1 MIPLTTERLR
11 LRALSDDDLVFVREL
26 HANPDLLRLIPSAA
40 TPDEQTAQDRLA
52 RFMSLSGHPVQGFS
66 LVELRETGEPVGLIL
81 VKPIPPS
88 RGGAPSVLEIGW
100 RQAAAHCGNG
110 YVTEAAGA
118 VLEAVHARGVDDVV
132 AVVAPDNLASQGVAV
147 RIGME
152 HIGLTRDYYNRDTEC
167 VLFRSHR
174 DRASGAVR
182 LPRGWELVE
191 VGEYGFPGP
200 LRDRLVAAILSGR
213 KRTTTALL
221 EDYEAGGESLPEPG
235 AREVVIDSAGDP
247 VCVTE
252 IVAVDVLRLAEVP
265 LEHALAEGEGY
276 RSVTEWRQGHEDFW
290 TGSEYRDWFTVQGV
304 QPPRIADD
312 TLAVLTRFTVVAQD
326 PERGTG
332 GHR

>member
-26 HANPDLLRLIPSAA
+26 HANPDLLRLTPSAA

-66 LVELRETGEPVGLIL
+66 LVELRETGEPVRLIL

-110 YVTEAAGA
+110 YVTEAVGA

-152 HIGLTRDYYNRDTEC
+152 RIGLTRDYYDRDTEC

-221 EDYEAGGESLPEPG
+221 EDYEAGGESLPELG

-252 IVAVDVLRLAEVP
+252 IVAVGVLRLAEVP

-290 TGSEYRDWFTVQGV
+290 TDSEYRDWFASQGV

-312 TLAVLTRFTVVAQD
+312 TLVVLTRFTVVAQD